1 MPIEKRECKVPRQG
15 PARCGTLSSES
26 FGVRDPDSMCLRAAV
41 AAGGVGQEGLGLQRK
56 QHLHRREELKC
67 VPGEVSPGPQVVV
80 RNY

>member
-1 MPIEKRECKVPRQG
+1 
-15 PARCGTLSSES
+15 
-26 FGVRDPDSMCLRAAV
+26 MCLRAAV
-41 AAGGVGQEGLGLQRK
+41 AAGSVGQEGLGLQRK